1 MLCKPGAARQP
12 YDGVM
17 KSPADIA
24 AFEAAAR
31 AAGFTDILDREWAP
45 GQVVG
50 EHTHPFDVQA
60 LVVRGELWLT
70 VGGQTRHLSAGDRF
84 DLARE
89 CPHTERYGAEGA
101 TFRAA
106 RRH

>member
-1 MLCKPGAARQP
+1 MLSSAAPGGHP
-12 YDGVM
+12 YDARM
-17 KSPADIA
+17 DRTAEIA

-31 AAGFTDILDREWAP
+31 AAGYTDILDREWAP

-60 LVVRGELWLT
+60 LVTRGEVWLT
-70 VGGQTRHLSAGDRF
+70 VGEQTRHLRAGDRF

-89 CPHTERYGAEGA
+89 CPHTERYGPEGA